1 LPNCAWQARTQN
13 AHSEYQAALITR
25 SEQTDSYRARRC
37 RHSSCPASRTV
48 ADTVSPD
55 SVDTQAVVTR
65 VPLAAAAAVAGWSVD
80 VPDKAKLVAFWIG
93 HHHYD
98 AFGIIVP
105 LVQRTSAE
113 SYDLL
118 LRMLQIVDDKVE
130 MDPRLATLG
139 FGHGLEGDGGLCVA
153 LCVET
158 PPSRQ
163 WDSDHSSQNGH
174 PERCED
180 RWICTLDSDS

>member
-1 LPNCAWQARTQN
+1 MPNCAWQARTQN

-37 RHSSCPASRTV
+37 RHSSCTASRTV

-65 VPLAAAAAVAGWSVD
+65 VPLAAAAAGWSVD

-158 PPSRQ
+158 PPSRE

-180 RWICTLDSDS
+180 RWICTIDSDS